1 MSLSGGTLRSGHAG
15 LVSRDQR
22 VVVVA
27 DESRVDVVPPDG
39 ETVVPLDEDPDELV
53 WTPLTSDDLWLL
65 VWVETDDGGTTGVV
79 VDSVVVELED
89 ELCANAA
96 PVIKEATIV
105 AANRVL
111 IMSSTPGE
119 LSRAGIARCPHGN
132 LALTME

>member
-1 MSLSGGTLRSGHAG
+1 M
-15 LVSRDQR
+15 
-22 VVVVA
+22 
-27 DESRVDVVPPDG
+27 DVVPPDG